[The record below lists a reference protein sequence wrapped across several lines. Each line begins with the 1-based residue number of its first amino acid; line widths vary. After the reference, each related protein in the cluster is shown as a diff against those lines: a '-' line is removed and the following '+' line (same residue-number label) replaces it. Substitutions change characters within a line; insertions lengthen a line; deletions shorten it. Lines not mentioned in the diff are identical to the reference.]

1 MKINLVTIIQK
12 PILWIPALTR
22 LVPAVSLAYILLS
35 CAPVQAQQTIQWQTN
50 MEQAQQLA
58 KEQNKLIL
66 VHFTASWS
74 RSCRNLANFVHSE
87 SRVQS
92 AFRDNIIAVKIDVDQ
107 HPELVE
113 HYEVPSVP
121 FEIVLTAEKKVVS
134 KRKSP
139 DNSSAYFKMVSEWAV
154 LLNDSG
160 KVNHAI
166 ADMQNLDKSKKN
178 QFQGKRTSFLPTA
191 PTHALPSPS
200 PESAK
205 LRRRFDN
212 SAYGNPLTSD
222 NGFSN
227 TTVPSQPIKHA
238 SNDAATIPIQGIASR
253 AEPKPISPNKLGS
266 TLPSNQVP
274 ENSSAFSG
282 ANYQTL
288 AKKTQQQ
295 GFIQVPTGQIKK
307 NPFFVQPANNPNPT
321 ETLAGKP
328 VVKPLTKRAIP
339 QFEPPTFQ
347 PLVSETQPK
356 LSSKFK
362 NVASPIT
369 KPATEISERPSNDFR
384 PPNPPLLSS
393 RPSPLIV
400 SPKLVSPKL
409 VSPKLVSPK
418 LVSPKLV
425 SPKLVSP
432 KLVSPK
438 LVSPKPIGQ
447 KPKLENQFKPAETKI
462 KSPLISPKQLLA
474 EDTNSVRKANANSSK
489 TAKTPEYALR
499 GKCSVSLLTQ
509 GKWINGD
516 PKWGCVHRNQVYIFG
531 TEANLK
537 LFKENPEAYS
547 PILAGFDPVVF
558 HESGKLKTGLLN
570 HGVFMGEVPN
580 QRIILFSDAQTCARF
595 QKSPKQFLET
605 VRQAME
611 QTDSLNQFRR

>member
-1 MKINLVTIIQK
+1 MKINPVTIIQK
-12 PILWIPALTR
+12 SKLRIPAFTR
-22 LVPAVSLAYILLS
+22 LVSAVSLACIMLS
-35 CAPVQAQQTIQWQTN
+35 CAPVPAQQTIQWQTD

-58 KEQNKLIL
+58 KQQNKLIL
-66 VHFTASWS
+66 VHFTAPWS

-87 SRVQS
+87 SRVRS
-92 AFRDNIIAVKIDVDQ
+92 AFRDNVIAVKIDVDQ
-107 HPELVE
+107 HPELVK

-121 FEIVLTAEKKVVS
+121 FEIILTAEKKVVS

-139 DNSSAYFKMVSEWAV
+139 DSSSAYYKMVSEWAV

-166 ADMQNLDKSKKN
+166 ADMQNLVKSKKN
-178 QFQGKRTSFLPTA
+178 QIQGQRTSFLPTA
-191 PTHALPSPS
+191 PTHTPPSPS
-200 PESAK
+200 PESANLK
-205 LRRRFDN
+205 RRYDN
-212 SAYGNPLTSD
+212 SAYGNPMPSE

-227 TTVPSQPIKHA
+227 TTELSEPIKRD
-238 SNDAATIPIQGIASR
+238 SDDAATKPIQDVLSR
-253 AEPKPISPNKLGS
+253 AEPKPLSPNKFGS
-266 TLPSNQVP
+266 TLPRHQVP

-288 AKKTQQQ
+288 AKKNQQQ
-295 GFIQVPTGQIKK
+295 GFIQVPPGQIKK
-307 NPFFVQPANNPNPT
+307 NPFFVKPANNPTST

-328 VVKPLTKRAIP
+328 VVMPLTKRAIP
-339 QFEPPTFQ
+339 QFEPPKFQ
-347 PLVSETQPK
+347 PIVSKTQPK
-356 LSSKFK
+356 LASNFTTA
-362 NVASPIT
+362 ASPIT
-369 KPATEISERPSNDFR
+369 KPATEKLERPTNDFH
-384 PPNPPLLSS
+384 PPNPPQLSS
-393 RPSPLIV
+393 GPPSL
-400 SPKLVSPKL
+400 K
-409 VSPKLVSPK
+409 
-418 LVSPKLV
+418 
-425 SPKLVSP
+425 
-432 KLVSPK
+432 
-438 LVSPKPIGQ
+438 VSPKPIGQ
-447 KPKLENQFKPAETKI
+447 KMKLENQFQPAKTKI

-474 EDTNSVRKANANSSK
+474 EDTNSVSKADANQIK
-489 TAKTPEYALR
+489 TAKTPDYALR
-499 GKCSVSLLTQ
+499 GKCPVSLLTQ

-580 QRIILFSDAQTCARF
+580 QRIILFSDAQTRARF

>member
-22 LVPAVSLAYILLS
+22 LVPAVSLACILLS

-50 MEQAQQLA
+50 MEQAQRLA

-87 SRVQS
+87 SRVRS

-166 ADMQNLDKSKKN
+166 ADMQNLDNSTKN

-191 PTHALPSPS
+191 PTHTLPSPS

-205 LRRRFDN
+205 LRRSFDN
-212 SAYGNPLTSD
+212 STYGNPLTSD

-238 SNDAATIPIQGIASR
+238 SNDAATKPNQGVPSR

-274 ENSSAFSG
+274 ENSSAFSE

-288 AKKTQQQ
+288 AKKNQQQ

-307 NPFFVQPANNPNPT
+307 NPFFVQPPNNPNPT

-328 VVKPLTKRAIP
+328 SVKPLTKRAIP
-339 QFEPPTFQ
+339 QFKPPTFQ
-347 PLVSETQPK
+347 PIVSETQPK

-362 NVASPIT
+362 TVASPTT
-369 KPATEISERPSNDFR
+369 KPATEKLERPSSDFR

-393 RPSPLIV
+393 RPSPSIV
-400 SPKLVSPKL
+400 SPKLVN
-409 VSPKLVSPK
+409 
-418 LVSPKLV
+418 
-425 SPKLVSP
+425 
-432 KLVSPK
+432 PK

-447 KPKLENQFKPAETKI
+447 KPKLENQFKPAKTKI

-474 EDTNSVRKANANSSK
+474 EDTNSVRKADANPSK

-509 GKWINGD
+509 GKWINGN

-580 QRIILFSDAQTCARF
+580 QRIILFSDAQTRARF